1 MDYGQTQHNTG
12 DSRSEARRRSDAR
25 RAKAWD
31 DSKLARH
38 LRRRLEALERERKK
52 GWESH
57 WKDLAFNFMPR
68 RSRFLDAGE
77 WTNDGEVKNHLEDD
91 VGVLALRTLA
101 SGMQGGLTSPARPWF
116 SLTLRNEGM
125 VRFHPVKEWLHECY
139 ECMVSVFSRSNIYD
153 QIHMLYR
160 ELGTFGTGVMLVEED
175 KETVVRCRTLTAGEY
190 CIDVNASGRVDTLY
204 RRVRMT
210 ARQIVEAWPDTC
222 PERVRTMAGNDS
234 DQWLTLLHAVEPNP
248 HFREGSRHGR
258 ERQWRSVF
266 MFLEGGAEILE
277 VGGYYE
283 FPALCP
289 RWDTTAGDIYGSSPA
304 MDALG
309 DCRQLQK
316 ITQDGRLALEKEV
329 NPPLLI
335 AESAGIDDVDVTPGA
350 LNYAS
355 SLAQGHPSVTSLYQV
370 RANLQALES
379 TKAQLKQQ
387 IREMFFNDLFLM
399 ISGMRHQMTA
409 TEVAE
414 RNSEKMLLLGP
425 VLDRL
430 RSELFQP
437 LIERC
442 WGIETRIG
450 ILPPPPVRMV
460 PELAGQEIKI
470 EFISILAL
478 AQRQAG
484 IAAINQTVGFIGQIA
499 QIMQSPEPLDKL
511 NADEAIDEVAEM
523 HGVPPKMIRS
533 EEEVAALREQRAAEM
548 ERMRMMQMAQ
558 AGADVMATGAR
569 AAKDAGMN
577 EMSPDA
583 MGGMTGAVQ

>member
-1 MDYGQTQHNTG
+1 MNNGQMHNRT
-12 DSRSEARRRSDAR
+12 DES

-38 LRRRLEALERERKK
+38 LRRRLEALETERKN

-57 WKDLAFNFMPR
+57 WRDLAYHFMPR

-77 WTNDGEVKNHLEDD
+77 RTNDGDVKNHLEDD
-91 VGVLALRTLA
+91 IGILALRTLA
-101 SGMQGGLTSPARPWF
+101 SGMQSGLTSPARPWF
-116 SLTLRNEGM
+116 SLTLQDEPLTQ
-125 VRFHPVKEWLHECY
+125 FQPVKEWLHECY
-139 ECMVSVFSRSNIYD
+139 ERMVNVFARSNFYD

-175 KETVVRCRTLTAGEY
+175 KDTVLRCRTLTAGEF
-190 CIDVNASGRVDTLY
+190 CIDTNASGRVDTLY

-210 ARQIVEAWPDTC
+210 PRQVEEAWPDTC
-222 PERVRTMAGNDS
+222 PDRIATMARNDS
-234 DQWLTLLHAVEPNP
+234 DQWLTLLHAIEPNP
-248 HFREGSRHGR
+248 HYREGSRNGR
-258 ERQWRSVF
+258 ERPWRSIF
-266 MFLEGGAEILE
+266 MLLEGGTEILE

-289 RWDTTAGDIYGSSPA
+289 RWDTTASDIYGSSPA

-316 ITQDGRLALEKEV
+316 ITEDGRLALEMEV
-329 NPPLLI
+329 SPPLLI
-335 AESAGIDDVDVTPGA
+335 AESAGIDTVDISPRAMNFT
-350 LNYAS
+350 S
-355 SLAQGHPSVTSLYQV
+355 SLAQGQPSVVPLYQV
-370 RANLQALES
+370 RANLQALEM
-379 TKAQLKQQ
+379 TKEKVKVQ

-399 ISGMRHQMTA
+399 ITNANRQMTA

-442 WGIETRIG
+442 WGIESRIG
-450 ILPPPPVRMV
+450 VLPPPPVEQV
-460 PELAGQEIKI
+460 PELGGQEIKI

-478 AQRQAG
+478 AQKQAG
-484 IAAINQTVGFIGQIA
+484 IAAINQTVAFIGQLA
-499 QIMQSPEPLDKL
+499 GLTQSPAALDKL
-511 NADEAIDEVAEM
+511 DVDEAIDEVAEM
-523 HGVPPKMIRS
+523 HGVPPKLIRS
-533 EEEVAALREQRAAEM
+533 NDAVAALREQREAQMQQAQ
-548 ERMRMMQMAQ
+548 MMQMAQ

-569 AAKDAGMN
+569 AAKDMTSGPPA
-577 EMSPDA
+577 DA
-583 MGGMTGAVQ
+583 MQQVTGGM

>member
-1 MDYGQTQHNTG
+1 MENGQKHNKA
-12 DSRSEARRRSDAR
+12 DES

-38 LRRRLEALERERKK
+38 LRRRLEALETERKK

-91 VGVLALRTLA
+91 VGILALRTLA
-101 SGMQGGLTSPARPWF
+101 SGMQSGLTSPARPWF
-116 SLTLRNEGM
+116 SLTLQNEELTE
-125 VRFHPVKEWLHECY
+125 FKPVKEWLHVCY
-139 ECMVSVFSRSNIYD
+139 ERMVNAFARSNFYD

-160 ELGTFGTGVMLVEED
+160 ELATFGTGVMFVEED
-175 KETVVRCRTLTAGEY
+175 TLTDLRCRTETAGTY
-190 CIDVNASGRVDTLY
+190 CLDTNASSRVDTIY
-204 RRVRMT
+204 RRLRMT
-210 ARQIVEAWPDTC
+210 PRQIEEAWPDTC
-222 PERVRTMAGNDS
+222 PDRIKTMAKNDS

-248 HFREGSRHGR
+248 HYREGSKNGR
-258 ERQWRSVF
+258 ERKWRSVF
-266 MFLEGGAEILE
+266 MLLEGGTEILE

-289 RWDTTAGDIYGSSPA
+289 RWDTTASDVYGSSPA

-316 ITQDGRLALEKEV
+316 ITADGRIALEKEV

-335 AESAGIDDVDVTPGA
+335 SESAGIDDVDVSPGA
-350 LNYAS
+350 LNYTS
-355 SLAQGHPSVTSLYQV
+355 SLAQGQPSVTSLYQV
-370 RANLQALES
+370 RANLQALEN

-399 ISGMRHQMTA
+399 ITQANRQMTA
-409 TEVAE
+409 TEVSE
-414 RNSEKMLLLGP
+414 RNAEKMLLLGP

-437 LIERC
+437 LIERT
-442 WGIETRIG
+442 WGILDRAG
-450 ILPPPPVRMV
+450 VLPPPPVELV

-478 AQRQAG
+478 AQKQAG
-484 IAAINQTVGFIGQIA
+484 ISAINQTVGFIGSLA
-499 QIMQSPEPLDKL
+499 QMTQSPDALDKL
-511 NADEAIDEVAEM
+511 NVDEAINEVAEM

-533 EEEVAALREQRAAEM
+533 GEEVAAMREQRQQQ
-548 ERMRMMQMAQ
+548 MQMAQ
-558 AGADVMATGAR
+558 TMAMMQQGAQIAKDGGAAMQEFAGAGAAMR
-569 AAKDAGMN
+569 GNEEDASN
-577 EMSPDA
+577 
-583 MGGMTGAVQ
+583 AVQ

>member
-1 MDYGQTQHNTG
+1 MDCGHRHSMGN
-12 DSRSEARRRSDAR
+12 ARDDAT
-25 RAKAWD
+25 
-31 DSKLARH
+31 LARH
-38 LRRRLEALERERKK
+38 LRRRLEALETERKK

-57 WKDLAFNFMPR
+57 WRDLAFNFMPR

-77 WTNDGEVKNHLEDD
+77 LTNDGEVRNHLEDD
-91 VGVLALRTLA
+91 IGILALRTLA
-101 SGMQGGLTSPARPWF
+101 SGMQSGLTSPARPWF
-116 SLTLRNEGM
+116 SLTLQNEGLTQY
-125 VRFHPVKEWLHECY
+125 HPIKEWLHECY
-139 ECMVSVFSRSNIYD
+139 ERMVNVFARSNFYD

-175 KETVVRCRTLTAGEY
+175 VDTVMRCRTLTAGEY
-190 CIDVNASGRVDTLY
+190 ALDVNASGRVDTLY

-210 ARQIVEAWPDTC
+210 PRQVEQAWPDTC
-222 PERVRTMAGNDS
+222 PDRICAMAKNDS
-234 DQWLTLLHAVEPNP
+234 GEWLTILHAVEPNP
-248 HFREGSRHGR
+248 RHREGSKNGR
-258 ERQWRSVF
+258 ERPWRSVY
-266 MFLEGGAEILE
+266 MLLEGGTEILE

-289 RWDTTAGDIYGSSPA
+289 RWDTTASDIYGSSPA

-316 ITQDGRLALEKEV
+316 ITLDGRLALEKEG

-335 AESAGIDDVDVTPGA
+335 NEGAGVDDVDVSPGA
-350 LNYAS
+350 LNYTS
-355 SLAQGHPSVTSLYQV
+355 SLAQGQPSVTSLYQV
-370 RANLQALES
+370 RANLQALEN

-399 ISGMRHQMTA
+399 ITQANRQMTA

-442 WGIETRIG
+442 WGIETRVG
-450 ILPPPPVRMV
+450 VLPPPPVRMV
-460 PELAGQEIKI
+460 PELGGQEIKI

-478 AQRQAG
+478 AQKQAG
-484 IAAINQTVGFIGQIA
+484 IAAINQTVGFIGNLVA
-499 QIMQSPEPLDKL
+499 LTQSPEALDKL
-511 NADEAIDEVAEM
+511 NVDEAIDEVAEM
-523 HGVPPKMIRS
+523 HGVPPKLIRS
-533 EEEVAALREQRAAEM
+533 DEEVAAIREQRAQQQQQ
-548 ERMRMMQMAQ
+548 MRMMQMVQ
-558 AGADVMATGAR
+558 QGADILAAGAR
-569 AAKDAGMN
+569 AAKDVSGGQAPPGAMEQMAG
-577 EMSPDA
+577 A
-583 MGGMTGAVQ
+583 AQ

>member
-1 MDYGQTQHNTG
+1 MDYGQMHNKG
-12 DSRSEARRRSDAR
+12 DEP

-31 DSKLARH
+31 DSTLARH
-38 LRRRLEALERERKK
+38 LRRNLERMETERKK

-91 VGVLALRTLA
+91 VGILALRTLA
-101 SGMQGGLTSPARPWF
+101 SGMQSGLTSPARPWF
-116 SLTLRNEGM
+116 SLTLQNEALTQYQ
-125 VRFHPVKEWLHECY
+125 PVKEWLHECF
-139 ECMVSVFSRSNIYD
+139 ELMVNAFARSNFYD

-160 ELGTFGTGVMLVEED
+160 ELGTFGTGVMFEEED
-175 KETVVRCRTLTAGEY
+175 PETHIRCRTETAGTY
-190 CIDVNASGRVDTLY
+190 CLDVNASGRVDTIY
-204 RRVRMT
+204 RRIRMT
-210 ARQIVEAWPDTC
+210 PRQVEEAWPDTC
-222 PERVRTMAGNDS
+222 PDRICALAKNDS

-248 HFREGSRHGR
+248 YYREGARHGR
-258 ERQWRSVF
+258 ERKWRSVF
-266 MFLEGGAEILE
+266 MLLEGGTEILE

-289 RWDTTAGDIYGSSPA
+289 RWDTTASDIYGSSPA

-309 DCRQLQK
+309 DCLQLQK
-316 ITQDGRLALEKEV
+316 ITEDGRVALEKEV

-335 AESAGIDDVDVTPGA
+335 SESAGIDDVDVSPGA
-350 LNYAS
+350 VNRTTS
-355 SLAQGHPSVTSLYQV
+355 MAQAQPSVISLYQV
-370 RANLQALES
+370 RANLQALEN

-399 ISGMRHQMTA
+399 ITQANRQMTA

-437 LIERC
+437 LIERT
-442 WGIETRIG
+442 WGALDRAG
-450 ILPPPPVRMV
+450 VLPPPPVDLV

-478 AQRQAG
+478 AQKQAG
-484 IAAINQTVGFIGQIA
+484 IAAISQTVGFVMNVA
-499 QIMQSPEPLDKL
+499 QAYPQALDKL
-511 NADEAIDEVAEM
+511 NIDELIDEVAEM
-523 HGVPPKMIRS
+523 QGVPPKGINS
-533 EEEVAALREQRAAEM
+533 DEQVSALREQRQQQM
-548 ERMRMMQMAQ
+548 QQMQMMQMAQ
-558 AGADVMATGAR
+558 QGADVLATGAR
-569 AAKDAGMN
+569 AAKDVSGGQVMPEGAERMAG
-577 EMSPDA
+577 A
-583 MGGMTGAVQ
+583 TQ

>member
-1 MDYGQTQHNTG
+1 MENGQKHNKA
-12 DSRSEARRRSDAR
+12 DES

-38 LRRRLEALERERKK
+38 LRRRLEALETERKK

-91 VGVLALRTLA
+91 VGILALRTLA
-101 SGMQGGLTSPARPWF
+101 SGMQSGLTSPARPWF
-116 SLTLRNEGM
+116 SLTLQNEM
-125 VRFHPVKEWLHECY
+125 LTQFQPVKEWLHECY
-139 ECMVSVFSRSNIYD
+139 ERMVNVFARSNFYD

-175 KETVVRCRTLTAGEY
+175 SETVLRCRTLTAGEY

-204 RRVRMT
+204 RRIRMT
-210 ARQIVEAWPDTC
+210 ARQIEEAWPDTC
-222 PERVRTMAGNDS
+222 PDRICTMAKNDS
-234 DQWLTLLHAVEPNP
+234 GEWLTLLHAIEPNP
-248 HFREGSRHGR
+248 HHREGAKNGR
-258 ERQWRSVF
+258 ERKWRSVF
-266 MFLEGGAEILE
+266 MLLEGGTEILE

-289 RWDTTAGDIYGSSPA
+289 RWDTTASDIYGSSPA

-316 ITQDGRLALEKEV
+316 ITGDGRIALEKEV

-335 AESAGIDDVDVTPGA
+335 SESAGIDDVDVSPGA
-350 LNYAS
+350 LNYTT
-355 SLAQGHPSVTSLYQV
+355 SLAQGQPSVTSLYQV
-370 RANLQALES
+370 RANLQALEN

-399 ISGMRHQMTA
+399 ITQANRQMTA

-442 WGIETRIG
+442 WGIETRVG
-450 ILPPPPVRMV
+450 VLPPPPVQMV

-478 AQRQAG
+478 AQKQAG
-484 IAAINQTVGFIGQIA
+484 IAAINQTVGFIGQLA
-499 QIMQSPEPLDKL
+499 QFNPSALDKL
-511 NADEAIDEVAEM
+511 NTDEAIDEVAEM
-523 HGVPPKMIRS
+523 HGVPPKLIRS
-533 EEEVAALREQRAAEM
+533 DEEVAALREQREQQM
-548 ERMRMMQMAQ
+548 QQQQMMQMMQQGAQ
-558 AGADVMATGAR
+558 IAATGAG
-569 AAKDAGMN
+569 AVKDL
-577 EMSPDA
+577 
-583 MGGMTGAVQ
+583 GGMMPQSEEVAQ